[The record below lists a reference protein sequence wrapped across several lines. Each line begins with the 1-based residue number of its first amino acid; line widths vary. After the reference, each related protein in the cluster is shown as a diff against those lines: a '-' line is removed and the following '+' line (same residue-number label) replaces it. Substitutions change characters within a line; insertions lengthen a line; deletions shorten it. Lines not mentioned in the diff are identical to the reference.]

1 MLDDNR
7 DDTDP
12 TERPLRPLPSEDAP
26 SEPAWLR
33 GLGGAVA
40 DDQTEPPSS
49 AAGPAEDDADEAA
62 EQPWLAGL
70 GEARTTSFDP
80 VEPDD
85 DPHHGTDSRRV
96 SIRALAVG
104 AGALAVVG
112 LLAGFAFALFGGSG
126 DEEDAGAGEQP
137 LTEQLA
143 EAGVISSAA
152 PTSAAAEPT
161 TPPCES
167 KQEGTVV
174 FGDGPG
180 DTESTAGVVLAFQYA
195 YYEERSAESAFELA
209 ADESAFTDS
218 AALQEGIDSVPEGT
232 SHCLEIRPTGDT
244 SALVIVTEARPG
256 VAPQKF
262 NLEAKTERDDDGEVR
277 LVWLR
282 EAES

>member
-1 MLDDNR
+1 MLDDNK

-12 TERPLRPLPSEDAP
+12 TERPLRPLPSEDET

-40 DDQTEPPSS
+40 DEHTGVPSS
-49 AAGPAEDDADEAA
+49 APEPSTSGAVEDCD
-62 EQPWLAGL
+62 QPWLAGL
-70 GEARTTSFDP
+70 GDTRPIAVEQGEPVSDP
-80 VEPDD
+80 VLR
-85 DPHHGTDSRRV
+85 GV
-96 SIRALAVG
+96 SVRALAAG
-104 AGALAVVG
+104 AGALAVLG
-112 LLAGFAFALFGGSG
+112 LLAGGAVAFFGGSN
-126 DEEDAGAGEQP
+126 DDDVPEQP

-143 EAGVISSAA
+143 EAGIISSSA
-152 PTSAAAEPT
+152 PPKPATEELA
-161 TPPCES
+161 CES
-167 KQEGTVV
+167 RQQGTVV

-180 DTESTAGVVLAFQYA
+180 DTKSTAGVVLAFQHA
-195 YYEERSAESAFELA
+195 YYDKRSADAAFEVT

-232 SHCLEIRPTGDT
+232 RHCLEIRPTGDT

-262 NLEAKTERDDDGEVR
+262 NLEAKTERNDDGEVR